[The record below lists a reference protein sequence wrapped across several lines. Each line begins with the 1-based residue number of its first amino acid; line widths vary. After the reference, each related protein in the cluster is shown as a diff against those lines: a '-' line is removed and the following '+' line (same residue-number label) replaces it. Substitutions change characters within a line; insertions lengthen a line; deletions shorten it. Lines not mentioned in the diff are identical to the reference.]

1 MQTGNIIIQNTNTAR
16 EKNTFHAMHTCNP
29 IWTRF
34 LIIPFACFIIIVFSV
49 NGEINFET
57 DFHSKIYSGI
67 SLRLKNG
74 EYYIADTP
82 GAVPANDVSM
92 HPAVDDVVTGVED
105 IPLSV
110 QKISEILSQ
119 DNVDVV
125 LPLID
130 SGLYNGLEKPFKVQ
144 RFVRIQ
150 TFSPTTLNL
159 RPTNQ
164 KRIEALKKHIAG
176 DTKRR
181 KLVEEE
187 HKKNDNEN
195 NFNRRMGRPPPN
207 NNIKVSY
214 QQKPPTAAAVAA
226 AANNDDDGAKESE
239 EFRKHE
245 EKENE
250 EWEKYKIREKKEEQ
264 NEKKEEAKK
273 KRSVEMQNE
282 QIKKNE
288 DRDKK
293 QKEQTEKARV
303 KAEKRQVEKKKEQK
317 FKRIK
322 RVERPGYDYFEVRFE
337 TKGPLGVWFTPS
349 KYPPTIDR
357 SQGKR
362 TRLRLAAGDT
372 LIAVNNELIIDV
384 VKTEKLSDV
393 MDIISKAKWPKRL
406 RFERKKRSKEE
417 SQVKV
422 GAGFLSILW
431 PRIMKFDYPILKAQF
446 GPGYPCGLHNFSIA
460 EPFEACKDLSNKQFI
475 EEKSI
480 VLVGRGVC
488 TFSKKAYA
496 AQHAGGGSV
505 VMVNTEQKLLDMPA
519 GNGNLDDLNTPMFV
533 IGVFDGAVIKVANSL
548 LNPKQRSVVAKYVIG
563 EEEEALVVDDN
574 GEVVTDEND
583 GKNVN
588 TKCDIKD
595 DGKKESEL
603 QQKPFYQLDFNPIID
618 KIWNTKYKSSK
629 DSVYGNL
636 ILWDG
641 EETKAFQVQMAS
653 FGGSAF
659 PAAPFVFTMSTPF
672 DACRGLQAPI
682 KHAVVAIERGKCQ
695 MLDKAKLAQG
705 AGSLGLIVV
714 NTEPKIMSP
723 YADPKEAIKVTIP
736 VALVSSEAR
745 DFIVEKTRSGKR
757 RIIGKVIISAEQM

>member
-1 MQTGNIIIQNTNTAR
+1 
-16 EKNTFHAMHTCNP
+16 
-29 IWTRF
+29 
-34 LIIPFACFIIIVFSV
+34 
-49 NGEINFET
+49 
-57 DFHSKIYSGI
+57 
-67 SLRLKNG
+67 
-74 EYYIADTP
+74 
-82 GAVPANDVSM
+82 
-92 HPAVDDVVTGVED
+92 
-105 IPLSV
+105 
-110 QKISEILSQ
+110 
-119 DNVDVV
+119 
-125 LPLID
+125 
-130 SGLYNGLEKPFKVQ
+130 
-144 RFVRIQ
+144 
-150 TFSPTTLNL
+150 
-159 RPTNQ
+159 
-164 KRIEALKKHIAG
+164 
-176 DTKRR
+176 
-181 KLVEEE
+181 
-187 HKKNDNEN
+187 
-195 NFNRRMGRPPPN
+195 MG
-207 NNIKVSY
+207 
-214 QQKPPTAAAVAA
+214 
-226 AANNDDDGAKESE
+226 
-239 EFRKHE
+239 
-245 EKENE
+245 
-250 EWEKYKIREKKEEQ
+250 
-264 NEKKEEAKK
+264 
-273 KRSVEMQNE
+273 
-282 QIKKNE
+282 
-288 DRDKK
+288 
-293 QKEQTEKARV
+293 
-303 KAEKRQVEKKKEQK
+303 VEKKKEQK

-322 RVERPGYDYFEVRFE
+322 RVERSGYDYFDVRFE

-431 PRIMKFDYPILKAQF
+431 PRIMKFYYTILKAQF

-548 LNPKQRSVVAKYVIG
+548 WNP
-563 EEEEALVVDDN
+563 
-574 GEVVTDEND
+574 
-583 GKNVN
+583 
-588 TKCDIKD
+588 
-595 DGKKESEL
+595 
-603 QQKPFYQLDFNPIID
+603 
-618 KIWNTKYKSSK
+618 KYKSSK

-757 RIIGKVIISAEQM
+757 RITGKVIISAEQM